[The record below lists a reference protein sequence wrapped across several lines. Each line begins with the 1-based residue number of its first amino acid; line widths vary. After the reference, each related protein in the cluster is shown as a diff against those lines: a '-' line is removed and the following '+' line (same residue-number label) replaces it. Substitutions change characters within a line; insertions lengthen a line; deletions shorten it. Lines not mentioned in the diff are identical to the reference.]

1 MPALPRPPRTLL
13 QPSLRL
19 ASHAHSTTISRPR
32 TLVTT
37 PGAAPVANPTAVA
50 ADATATAVPP
60 TAAQPAVVVRPV
72 VPATPLQ
79 PTRTVPAFEPG
90 PLHPPPPPPP
100 KRPGFFRGGL
110 LGFLTGLTLA
120 GTTAYVYLVDD
131 YGASTAQLLSG
142 LEAVERS
149 AAKVAA
155 DGARVRALETA
166 FAEHVKRAATAKG
179 VERVR
184 AELLAVLDAQA
195 TQHLELRT
203 RVWELEQDLK
213 AARAVKK

>member
-19 ASHAHSTTISRPR
+19 ASHSHTQSRPR

-50 ADATATAVPP
+50 AEATAAAVPP
-60 TAAQPAVVVRPV
+60 NAEPVVVRPV
-72 VPATPLQ
+72 VTATPLQ
-79 PTRTVPAFEPG
+79 PTPTVTAFEPG
-90 PLHPPPPPPP
+90 PSHPPPPPPP
-100 KRPGFFRGGL
+100 RKPGFFRGGL

-131 YGASTAQLLSG
+131 YGASTAQMLSG

-184 AELLAVLDAQA
+184 AELLAALDAQA

-213 AARAVKK
+213 AARGAKK

>member
-1 MPALPRPPRTLL
+1 MPALLPRTPHGL
-13 QPSLRL
+13 LRL
-19 ASHAHSTTISRPR
+19 PVRIASPRSR
-32 TLVTT
+32 TLITT
-37 PGAAPVANPTAVA
+37 PGAAPVPNPTAVA
-50 ADATATAVPP
+50 AEATATAVPP
-60 TAAQPAVVVRPV
+60 PAAAAEPVVVRPV
-72 VPATPLQ
+72 IAVTPLQ
-79 PTRTVPAFEPG
+79 PTPATPVTVFEPG
-90 PLHPPPPPPP
+90 PSRPPPPPPP
-100 KRPGFFRGGL
+100 RKPGFFRGGL
-110 LGFLTGLTLA
+110 LGFLTGLSLA

-166 FAEHVKRAATAKG
+166 FNEHMKRAATAKG
-179 VERVR
+179 LEGVR
-184 AELLAVLDAQA
+184 AELLAALDAQA

-213 AARAVKK
+213 AARAKK